1 MMSSIELTVIALSR
15 HDPLSS
21 LKPPGSRSFSLFGS
35 QAHLPLAN
43 PRLEALRRYA
53 VLLRLRGHGLAQTE
67 HERIRN
73 AGYDPCQ
80 IDAIARLVAPT
91 CPPPSIARSRRQR
104 EATMADRLN
113 GYDLEQ
119 ENRLS
124 QPMSTVSCRPK
135 LARIF
140 MLYLV
145 KSCPRLL
152 AVVPVLSL
160 ICWGASAQAQDKDHI
175 IIGLGA
181 AYTPAYQ
188 GADDYRLMPLP
199 AIDIAWGPVFANL
212 RNGIGINAIDN
223 DVITAGA
230 SVTFM
235 QGYRRRD
242 APEGIGRLSVGAG
255 GRLFVNLKAGGFIA
269 TLGATKGFAGGTKGV
284 IADASLSYPIML
296 SSRLVLVPTIGTT
309 WADKKHNDRY
319 FGVDAEQSLASGL
332 PQFRAGSGFKDA
344 SAMVS
349 AQYRLTDRISLGA
362 SAGVTT
368 LLGKVQD
375 SPIVFHKTQ
384 PLGFLSLSYRFGS

>member
-1 MMSSIELTVIALSR
+1 LSTIEWMVIALSR

-21 LKPPGSRSFSLFGS
+21 LKLPGNASFRLFGTRTY
-35 QAHLPLAN
+35 LPLAN

-53 VLLRLRGHGLAQTE
+53 ILLRFQGHGLAAVE
-67 HERIRN
+67 HERICA
-73 AGYDPCQ
+73 AGYDPRQ
-80 IDAIARLVAPT
+80 VNAIVQLVTSSSTPQ
-91 CPPPSIARSRRQR
+91 PRRHR
-104 EATMADRLN
+104 DVAMAAQLGPRDP
-113 GYDLEQ
+113 EQ
-119 ENRLS
+119 ENLPFQPVSILS
-124 QPMSTVSCRPK
+124 NGPK

-140 MLYLV
+140 MHYLPDTA
-145 KSCPRLL
+145 PRLL
-152 AVVPVLSL
+152 AAATILSL
-160 ICWGASAQAQDKDHI
+160 IFWGSTAQAQEKDHI
-175 IIGLGA
+175 IVGVGA
-181 AYTPAYQ
+181 SYAPTYQ

-199 AIDIAWGPVFANL
+199 AIDVTWGPFFANL
-212 RNGIGINAIDN
+212 RNGIGVNAIDN

-235 QGYRRRD
+235 QGYRRKD
-242 APEGIGRLSVGAG
+242 APEGIGRVSVGAG
-255 GRLFVNLKAGGFIA
+255 GRAFVNLKAAGFIA
-269 TLGATKGFAGGTKGV
+269 TIGATKGFAGGTKGV

-296 SSRLVLVPTIGTT
+296 SSRLILIPTIGTT

-344 SAMVS
+344 SALLS
-349 AQYRLTDRISLGA
+349 AQYRLTDRISLSA
-362 SAGVTT
+362 SGGVTT